1 MENADR
7 VKEYE
12 PAVIRIYDRK
22 KNWIIEEISLIAFH
36 KATGKILEVGKAAK
50 QLLSQG
56 DEAAVVCSPLRFGV
70 IADYQLAHTM
80 FRKMLEKE
88 SFVKRFTKCK
98 LAVCVPEGITE
109 VEYKAFSDVF
119 LLAGG
124 KDILISEESAETVEC
139 SLDSSY
145 SLLIEIVPQNS
156 SGTVRRETWREVCK
170 EQVKEGLCYAGQVR
184 YQKPELTLSLTNGK
198 QGADIIFHKTAALRI
213 LDRKLL
219 SGKLYSEEEIRKYQA
234 EGFKNGI
241 YQIESGKFG
250 SLLEET
256 QTGKTRGQR
265 LRQYLIV
272 AKEELFEIAAED
284 EPEIRGL
291 E

>member
-1 MENADR
+1 MENTDR

-12 PAVIRIYDRK
+12 PAAIRIYDRK
-22 KNWIIEEISLIAFH
+22 KNRIIEEISLIAFH

-80 FRKMLEKE
+80 FRQMLEKE

-98 LAVCVPEGITE
+98 FAVCVPEDITE

-124 KDILISEESAETVEC
+124 KDILISEEPAETVER
-139 SLDSSY
+139 SLDPSY

-156 SGTVRRETWREVCK
+156 GTVRKETWREVCK
-170 EQVKEGLCYAGQVR
+170 GQVKEGSRYAGQVR

-198 QGADIIFHKTAALRI
+198 QGADIIFHKAAALRI
-213 LDRKLL
+213 FDRKLL

-241 YQIESGKFG
+241 YQIESGQLG
-250 SLLEET
+250 SLLGET
-256 QTGKTRGQR
+256 QTGKARDQR